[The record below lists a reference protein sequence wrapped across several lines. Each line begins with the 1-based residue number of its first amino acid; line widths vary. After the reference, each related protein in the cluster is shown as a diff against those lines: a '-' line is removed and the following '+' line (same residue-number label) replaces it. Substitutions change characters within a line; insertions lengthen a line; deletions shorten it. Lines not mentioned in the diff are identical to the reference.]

1 MLTLKLH
8 DTTLRRVLIEVYK
21 HPNVRTVLGFKGG
34 TAALLFYDLPRY
46 SVDPDFDLLDK
57 TKKDVVFKTLRSILI
72 EFGQLTEVIEKKH
85 TLFYLLRYEKGQRN
99 LKVEVSKRASRSEY
113 EVKQYLG
120 VPMILMKQED
130 MVANKLVALL
140 TRKTLASRD
149 MFDLWFFLKQNWRI
163 DEAVVTEKTGL
174 SVQQAFEKA
183 IDIAEHVTEQDLM
196 HGVGELLTNKQ
207 KDWVRS
213 HLKEK
218 LILELRLYSEQV
230 T

>member
-1 MLTLKLH
+1 
-8 DTTLRRVLIEVYK
+8 
-21 HPNVRTVLGFKGG
+21 
-34 TAALLFYDLPRY
+34 
-46 SVDPDFDLLDK
+46 
-57 TKKDVVFKTLRSILI
+57 
-72 EFGQLTEVIEKKH
+72 
-85 TLFYLLRYEKGQRN
+85 
-99 LKVEVSKRASRSEY
+99 
-113 EVKQYLG
+113 
-120 VPMILMKQED
+120 
-130 MVANKLVALL
+130 
-140 TRKTLASRD
+140 